1 MATGR
6 SIQREL
12 NSLRKEIA
20 ALRAEGKR
28 MKKQAEAVAADGAT
42 SLGAIKDEIAEK
54 VTEMK
59 DTLATGASGAM
70 DEVSERLEE
79 LREKV
84 AEYSEQAED
93 TVKAHPF
100 MAVAGA
106 LAIGLL
112 VGKLS
117 R

>member
-1 MATGR
+1 
-6 SIQREL
+6 
-12 NSLRKEIA
+12 
-20 ALRAEGKR
+20 
-28 MKKQAEAVAADGAT
+28 
-42 SLGAIKDEIAEK
+42 
-54 VTEMK
+54 MK
-59 DTLATGASGAM
+59 DTLATGTSGAM
-70 DEVSERLEE
+70 DEVSGQFEE

-106 LAIGLL
+106 LAIGWL